1 VAFFNLWLLD
11 VKRGAMPRNTIVPN
25 RPADPAVE
33 AAAAGRVV
41 KRKRR
46 STQRK
51 RRRNHRPQTARAPP
65 RLLTREDLAAR
76 GIHYGRSQLR
86 RMWQRGDFPVPK
98 RLSPHKLVW
107 LEPEIDAWI
116 VQRLGA

>member
-1 VAFFNLWLLD
+1 
-11 VKRGAMPRNTIVPN
+11 MPRQAIIPN
-25 RPADPAVE
+25 HPVDPAVE
-33 AAAAGRVV
+33 AATAGRVV

-46 STQRK
+46 NTRHQ
-51 RRRNHRPQTARAPP
+51 RRRNHRPQAARAPP

-76 GIHYGRSQLR
+76 GISYGRSQLR

-107 LEPEIDAWI
+107 LEPEIDAW
-116 VQRLGA
+116 VAQRLGA